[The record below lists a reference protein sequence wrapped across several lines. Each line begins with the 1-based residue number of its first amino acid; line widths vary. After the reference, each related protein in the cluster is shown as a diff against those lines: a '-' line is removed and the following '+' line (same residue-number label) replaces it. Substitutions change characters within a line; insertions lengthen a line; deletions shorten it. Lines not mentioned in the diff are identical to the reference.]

1 MCSSKLLVREE
12 DRERASGGIKREG
25 ESDTAR
31 EKTPFGA
38 EMERIDSV
46 APSGKRHF

>member
-1 MCSSKLLVREE
+1 MFQQVTGERG
-12 DRERASGGIKREG
+12 RQRASEGGIKREG
-25 ESDTAR
+25 ECDTAR

-38 EMERIDSV
+38 EMEGIDSV

>member
-1 MCSSKLLVREE
+1 MFQQVTGEKEKDSK
-12 DRERASGGIKREG
+12 RERREREG
-25 ESDTAR
+25 ESGR
-31 EKTPFGA
+31 KGKKKTPFGA

>member
-1 MCSSKLLVREE
+1 MFQQVTGE
-12 DRERASGGIKREG
+12 REREIEEERER
-25 ESDTAR
+25 ERRR

>member
-1 MCSSKLLVREE
+1 MCSSKLLVRE
-12 DRERASGGIKREG
+12 RERDRRRER
-25 ESDTAR
+25 ERRR

>member
-1 MCSSKLLVREE
+1 MFQQVTGE
-12 DRERASGGIKREG
+12 REREIEERER
-25 ESDTAR
+25 ERRR